1 MNIEERR
8 SFWIDSTRTRYFI
21 IPDNQEIPFGD
32 FLLCTLNGDEKNVD
46 GTAITSFEITESKAK
61 AYLQAEMNQ
70 AVEEAKNAFSNFI
83 TFSTKASQESAS
95 KSTPSS
101 DQTQSTQNLISKLIG
116 FTPEELQNNPE
127 AVQTAFLNVY
137 TEFKE
142 LLGASTS
149 KNPAEVEAAQSRL
162 HSLRETLSTQGI
174 NISEEIEEL
183 PKKLQEVL
191 SSSDIEGYLKE
202 IVAKLRDFADQIN
215 HSPDAVGQKIDETIH
230 TLSKDLFIDEE
241 KRLEEKRTQQY
252 RQSAQ
257 DAIAQSFKSLGI
269 PSFAGGDLKLEN
281 NQQEEDEQK

>member
-1 MNIEERR
+1 MSSEEKHSLWLDSIR
-8 SFWIDSTRTRYFI
+8 SHYFL
-21 IPDNQEIPFGD
+21 IPDNQAIASGD
-32 FLLCTLNGDEKNVD
+32 FILYSLKGDEKNVD
-46 GTAITSFEITESKAK
+46 STALASFEITESEAK
-61 AYLQAEMNQ
+61 AYLQTEMNQ
-70 AVEEAKNAFSNFI
+70 ALEEAKNSFSNLMAFS
-83 TFSTKASQESAS
+83 TQTSQAA
-95 KSTPSS
+95 PSNPDPS
-101 DQTQSTQNLISKLIG
+101 FDKTQSNQNLISKLIG
-116 FTPEELQNNPE
+116 VTPEELQNNPE

-149 KNPAEVEAAQSRL
+149 KNPAEVEAARSRL

-191 SSSDIEGYLKE
+191 SSSNIEGYLKE
-202 IVAKLRDFADQIN
+202 IVAKLRDLADQIN
-215 HSPDAVGQKIDETIH
+215 QSPDAVGQKIDETIH
-230 TLSKDLFIDEE
+230 SLSKDLFIDEE

-257 DAIAQSFKSLGI
+257 EAIAQSFKNLGI

-281 NQQEEDEQK
+281 SQQEEDEQK

>member
-1 MNIEERR
+1 MKSNLKR
-8 SFWIDSTRTRYFI
+8 SLWSDSSRSRYFL
-21 IPDNQEIPFGD
+21 IPDDQALVTGD
-32 FLLCTLNGDEKNVD
+32 FILCSLNGDKKNVD
-46 GTAITSFEITESKAK
+46 SAALASFEITESEAK
-61 AYLQAEMNQ
+61 AYLQTEINQ
-70 AVEEAKNAFSNFI
+70 ALEEAKNSFSNFMA
-83 TFSTKASQESAS
+83 FSTQTSQAA
-95 KSTPSS
+95 PSNPS
-101 DQTQSTQNLISKLIG
+101 PSFDQTQSTQNLVSTLLG
-116 FTPEELQNNPE
+116 VTPEELQNNPE
-127 AVQTAFLNVY
+127 AAQTAFLSLY
-137 TEFKE
+137 TGLKEFV
-142 LLGASTS
+142 GASTS
-149 KNPAEVEAAQSRL
+149 KNPAEVEAARSHL

>member
-1 MNIEERR
+1 MNIEARR
-8 SFWIDSTRTRYFI
+8 SLWIDSTRSRYFI

-32 FLLCTLNGDEKNVD
+32 FLLCTLKGNEKNVD
-46 GTAITSFEITESKAK
+46 ATALTPFEITESEAK

-70 AVEEAKNAFSNFI
+70 ALEEAKNAFSNFMA
-83 TFSTKASQESAS
+83 FSTQKSQAAPSNPS
-95 KSTPSS
+95 PSS
-101 DQTQSTQNLISKLIG
+101 EDTQSTQNLVSTLLG
-116 FTPEELQNNPE
+116 VTPEELQNNPE

-149 KNPAEVEAAQSRL
+149 KNPAEVEAARSRL
-162 HSLRETLSTQGI
+162 QSLRETLSTQGI

-191 SSSDIEGYLKE
+191 SSSNIEGYLKE
-202 IVAKLRDFADQIN
+202 IVAKLRDLADQIN
-215 HSPDAVGQKIDETIH
+215 QSPDAVGQKIDETIH
-230 TLSKDLFIDEE
+230 SLSKDLFIDEE

-257 DAIAQSFKSLGI
+257 DAIAQSFRSLGI

-281 NQQEEDEQK
+281 NQQDEDEQK